1 MDVREKLVEL
11 LRNSPHL
18 DVIKGYKGNDC
29 TFEQGADWLI
39 ANGVTV
45 QEWISVEDGLPTDEM
60 PVFAYYGFDRGDG
73 ELGRMYMGTLSYFC
87 FDPNPHWQHAD
98 HKLVV
103 THWMPKP
110 QPPKGE

>member
-1 MDVREKLVEL
+1 MDKKEKLVEL
-11 LRNSPHL
+11 LK
-18 DVIKGYKGNDC
+18 DF
-29 TFEQGADWLI
+29 FESVYPEFVLKSLAEYLV
-39 ANGVTV
+39 AHGVTV
-45 QEWISVEDGLPTDEM
+45 QEWISVEDGLPIDEM

-110 QPPKGE
+110 QPPKGK